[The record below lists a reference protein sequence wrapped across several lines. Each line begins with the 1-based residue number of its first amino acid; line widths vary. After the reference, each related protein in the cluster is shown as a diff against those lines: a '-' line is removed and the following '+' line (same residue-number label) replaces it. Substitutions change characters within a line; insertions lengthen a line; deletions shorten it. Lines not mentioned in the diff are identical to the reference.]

1 MAGRSRATSPI
12 RNCGPSATIAQ
23 PGSIICA
30 SATARRNPSGRCTS
44 ARSTSIPDPTRSA
57 SAACWNGRSARCA
70 GRKIPPTAPPTR
82 SCRWWPRRRAAPDF
96 SATARHAFRSALTN
110 GVGPAGSIRAAH
122 GALPTAPPRRNAA
135 LVYRILAKSQPRPL
149 AFAPINNGRPTK
161 GRLNGEDTMTKPTKD
176 TTSTRRRFLAAA
188 AAGTA
193 AVAAPTVVKAQG
205 PISMRWQ
212 STWPSKDIFHEFAQ
226 DYAKKVNDMTGGD
239 LKIEVLPAGAVV
251 PAFGL
256 LDAVSKGVLDGGHGV
271 LVYHYGKQT
280 ALALWG
286 SGPGFAMDANML
298 MAWHKYGGGK
308 ELLAKLYDSVG
319 ANVVS
324 FPYGPM
330 PTQPLGWFK
339 KPVAK
344 VDDLKGLKFRTVGI
358 SIDVFTALGAAVNAL
373 PGGEI
378 VAAMDRGL
386 LDAAEF
392 NNATSDRILGF
403 PDVSKVCMLQSY
415 HQNAEQFEIMFNKA
429 KFDALP
435 ARMRAIIENA
445 VEASS
450 QDLTWKAI
458 DRYSQ
463 DYVEL
468 KTKDKVRFFKTP
480 DALLQKQLEL
490 YDEIALKKAGENP
503 LFKEIMVSQLAF
515 ARRAARWEQ
524 DTVVPR
530 KMAFDHY
537 FGPNAKPIKL

>member
-1 MAGRSRATSPI
+1 MTKTTKDKRAT
-12 RNCGPSATIAQ
+12 
-23 PGSIICA
+23 
-30 SATARRNPSGRCTS
+30 
-44 ARSTSIPDPTRSA
+44 
-57 SAACWNGRSARCA
+57 
-70 GRKIPPTAPPTR
+70 
-82 SCRWWPRRRAAPDF
+82 RRAF
-96 SATARHAFRSALTN
+96 LKTAA
-110 GVGPAGSIRAAH
+110 VG
-122 GALPTAPPRRNAA
+122 
-135 LVYRILAKSQPRPL
+135 
-149 AFAPINNGRPTK
+149 
-161 GRLNGEDTMTKPTKD
+161 
-176 TTSTRRRFLAAA
+176 A
-188 AAGTA
+188 AAG
-193 AVAAPTVVKAQG
+193 VAAPAALAQSG

-212 STWPSKDIFHEFAQ
+212 STWPSKDIFHEFAV

-298 MAWHKYGGGK
+298 MAWHKFGGGK
-308 ELLAKLYDSVG
+308 ELLAKLYESIG

-344 VDDLKGLKFRTVGI
+344 VDDIKGLKFRTVGI

-392 NNATSDRILGF
+392 NNATSDRVLGF

-415 HQNAEQFEIMFNKA
+415 HQNAEQFEIMFNKD
-429 KFDALP
+429 KYNALP
-435 ARMRAIIENA
+435 DKLKAIIAGA
-445 VEASS
+445 VDAASAEMS
-450 QDLTWKAI
+450 WKAI
-458 DRYSQ
+458 DRYSK
-463 DYVEL
+463 DYAEMQS
-468 KTKDKVRFFKTP
+468 KDNVKFYKTP
-480 DALLQKQLEL
+480 DAILKRQLEV
-490 YDEIALKKAGENP
+490 YDEVVKKKSGENP
-503 LFKEIMVSQLAF
+503 LFKEILQSQLAF
-515 ARRAARWEQ
+515 AKRATQWEQ
-524 DTVVPR
+524 DTVVGR
-530 KMAFDHY
+530 RMAYDHY
-537 FGPNAKPIKL
+537 FGANGAAAKL